1 MSTAKE
7 NVLKVYHH
15 EPTEHPVV
23 IGDVNLVLPITA
35 TEAAADPNGAY
46 DMWGVHWTFDPT
58 IMGFMPTPGKVVLDD
73 ITEWKEKVTI
83 PDLDSMDFKGYAEE
97 ILPTLDLDKATMFFT
112 FPGLFERLHCLLG
125 VENTLCA
132 LLEEPEACGEFFA
145 AVADFKIRYI
155 KKISQYLPID
165 IVRMTELPY
174 DIKSPPGRIALRR

>member
-15 EPTEHPVV
+15 EPTEQPVV
-23 IGDVNLVLPITA
+23 IGDVNLVLPIPA

-112 FPGLFERLHCLLG
+112 FPGLLSGCIVCSG
-125 VENTLCA
+125 W
-132 LLEEPEACGEFFA
+132 
-145 AVADFKIRYI
+145 KIRCVRCWRSLKPAENFLPRWQI
-155 KKISQYLPID
+155 LRSGISKRFLSIF
-165 IVRMTELPY
+165 RLTL
-174 DIKSPPGRIALRR
+174 SG